1 MKIKLFLLGLIFS
14 STFSFGQVQTDS
26 LVVVENKVVAKDTIG
41 MSKEVLM
48 EKSPIRASLYSA
60 ILPGA
65 GQLYNKKWW
74 KAPVALGL
82 VGTGTGF
89 TIYYNNLYKK
99 YRKAYIEVRE
109 GTQNEFSG
117 ILSPEQLAVIQD
129 DYKRKRDYSV
139 ALTALAYLLNIVDAT
154 VDAHLF
160 TVRNDTEMSFK
171 PTIIQDEMTLEP
183 VLGLAFNLKF

>member
-1 MKIKLFLLGLIFS
+1 MKVKLFLLGLIFS

-26 LVVVENKVVAKDTIG
+26 LVVVENKVIAKDTIG

-109 GTQNEFSG
+109 GTQNEFSE
-117 ILSPEQLAVIQD
+117 ILSPDQLAVIQD

>member
-1 MKIKLFLLGLIFS
+1 MKIKSLFLGLMITS
-14 STFSFGQVQTDS
+14 SVSFAQVKTDS
-26 LVVVENKVVAKDTIG
+26 LIVDKVINDSIATKNILT
-41 MSKEVLM
+41 

-74 KAPVALGL
+74 KAPIALGL

-99 YRKAYIEVRE
+99 YRKAYIAVRE
-109 GTQNEFSG
+109 DTPNEFSG
-117 ILSPEQLAVIQD
+117 ILTPQQLAVIQD

-139 ALTALAYLLNIVDAT
+139 ALTALVYLLNIVDAT

-160 TVRNDTEMSFK
+160 SIRNDPEMTFK
-171 PTIIQDEMTLEP
+171 PTLIQDEMTLEP
-183 VLGLAFNLKF
+183 VMGFAFNFKF

>member
-26 LVVVENKVVAKDTIG
+26 LVVVENKVIAKDTIG

-109 GTQNEFSG
+109 GTQNEFSE
-117 ILSPEQLAVIQD
+117 ILSPDQLAVIQD

>member
-48 EKSPIRASLYSA
+48 EKSPIRASLYST

>member
-1 MKIKLFLLGLIFS
+1 MKIKLFLLGLIVS
-14 STFSFGQVQTDS
+14 STFSFGQVQIDS
-26 LVVVENKVVAKDTIG
+26 LVVVENKVIAKDTIG

-109 GTQNEFSG
+109 GTQNEFSE

>member
-1 MKIKLFLLGLIFS
+1 MKIKLFLLGLIVS

-26 LVVVENKVVAKDTIG
+26 LVVVENKVITKDTIS

-109 GTQNEFSG
+109 GTQNEFSE
-117 ILSPEQLAVIQD
+117 ILSPDQLAVIQD
-129 DYKRKRDYSV
+129 DYKRKRDYSI

>member
-1 MKIKLFLLGLIFS
+1 MKIKAFLLGLTIS
-14 STFSFGQVQTDS
+14 STFAFGQVKTDS
-26 LVVVENKVVAKDTIG
+26 LVVVENNVIVNDT
-41 MSKEVLM
+41 MSVTKEVLM

-65 GQLYNKKWW
+65 GQLYNKKWL
-74 KAPVALGL
+74 KAPIALGL
-82 VGTGTGF
+82 
-89 TIYYNNLYKK
+89 
-99 YRKAYIEVRE
+99 E
-109 GTQNEFSG
+109 GTPNEFSG
-117 ILSPEQLAVIQD
+117 ILSAEQLAVIQD

>member
-1 MKIKLFLLGLIFS
+1 MKIKLFLLGLIVS

-26 LVVVENKVVAKDTIG
+26 LVVVENKVIAKDTIG

-109 GTQNEFSG
+109 GTQNEFSE

>member
-1 MKIKLFLLGLIFS
+1 MKIKGLFLGLMMA
-14 STFSFGQVQTDS
+14 STFSFAQVQIDS
-26 LVVVENKVVAKDTIG
+26 TLIVKDSVKI
-41 MSKEVLM
+41 SNEVLM
-48 EKSPIRASLYSA
+48 EKSPIKASLYSA

-74 KAPVALGL
+74 KAPIALGL

-99 YRKAYIEVRE
+99 YRKAYIAVRE
-109 GTQNEFSG
+109 GTPNEFSG
-117 ILSPEQLAVIQD
+117 ILTPEQLAVIQD

-139 ALTALAYLLNIVDAT
+139 ALTALAYLLNVVDAT

-171 PTIIQDEMTLEP
+171 PTVIQDEMTLEP

>member
-26 LVVVENKVVAKDTIG
+26 LVVVENKVIAKDTIG

-109 GTQNEFSG
+109 GTQNEFSE

>member
-1 MKIKLFLLGLIFS
+1 MRIKAFLLGLTIY
-14 STFSFGQVQTDS
+14 STFAFGQVKTDS
-26 LVVVENKVVAKDTIG
+26 LVVVENNVIVNDT
-41 MSKEVLM
+41 MSVTKEALM

-65 GQLYNKKWW
+65 GQLYNKKWL
-74 KAPVALGL
+74 KAPIALGL

-99 YRKAYIEVRE
+99 YRKAYIAVRE
-109 GTQNEFSG
+109 GTPNEFTG
-117 ILSPEQLAVIQD
+117 ILSAEQLAVIQD

-171 PTIIQDEMTLEP
+171 PTVIQDEMTLEP

>member
-1 MKIKLFLLGLIFS
+1 MKIKSLFLGLMITS
-14 STFSFGQVQTDS
+14 SVSFAQVKTDS
-26 LVVVENKVVAKDTIG
+26 LIVDKVINDSIATKNILT
-41 MSKEVLM
+41 

-74 KAPVALGL
+74 KAPIALGL
-82 VGTGTGF
+82 VGTGAGF

-99 YRKAYIEVRE
+99 YRKAYIAVRE
-109 GTQNEFSG
+109 NTPNEFSG
-117 ILSPEQLAVIQD
+117 ILTPQQLAVIQD

-139 ALTALAYLLNIVDAT
+139 ALTALVYLLNIVDAT

-160 TVRNDTEMSFK
+160 SIRNDHEMTFK
-171 PTIIQDEMTLEP
+171 PTLIQDEMTLEP
-183 VLGLAFNLKF
+183 VMGFAFNFKF

>member
-1 MKIKLFLLGLIFS
+1 MKIKLFLLGLIVS
-14 STFSFGQVQTDS
+14 STFSFGQVQIDS
-26 LVVVENKVVAKDTIG
+26 LVVVENKVIAKDTIG

-109 GTQNEFSG
+109 GTQNEFSE
-117 ILSPEQLAVIQD
+117 ILSPDQLAVIQD
-129 DYKRKRDYSV
+129 DYKRKRDYSI

>member
-26 LVVVENKVVAKDTIG
+26 LVVVENKVIAKDTIG

-109 GTQNEFSG
+109 GTQNEFSE
-117 ILSPEQLAVIQD
+117 ILSPDQLAVIQD
-129 DYKRKRDYSV
+129 DYKRKRDYSI

>member
-1 MKIKLFLLGLIFS
+1 MKIKSLLLGLMLT
-14 STFSFGQVQTDS
+14 STFSFAQVKTDS
-26 LVVVENKVVAKDTIG
+26 LITVDKIIVQDSLNKNA
-41 MSKEVLM
+41 LM
-48 EKSPIRASLYSA
+48 TKSPIRASLYSA

-65 GQLYNKKWW
+65 GQIYNRKWW
-74 KAPVALGL
+74 KAPIALGL

-99 YRKAYIEVRE
+99 YRRAFIAVRE
-109 GTQNEFSG
+109 GSESEFTG
-117 ILSPEQLAVIQD
+117 ILSAEQLAVIQD

-139 ALTALAYLLNIVDAT
+139 ALTALAYLLNIIDAT

-160 TVRNDTEMSFK
+160 TIRNDADMALK
-171 PTIIQDEMTLEP
+171 PTVIQNEKTLEP